1 MLVMCMF
8 QTTAAP
14 CPSNDCSR
22 ASVTILATLIDHLSQ
37 LELLGE
43 LSAQSI
49 EIADRVPT
57 SLEKRFLG

>member
-1 MLVMCMF
+1 M
-8 QTTAAP
+8 
-14 CPSNDCSR
+14 
-22 ASVTILATLIDHLSQ
+22 TILATLIDHLSQ